1 MIPHDTL
8 AIGTPMTPHS
18 IKNKP
23 TDFTEFKCQAKK
35 ICIIRIIR
43 RKKFVS
49 LQQKMEIYRL
59 NN

>member
-1 MIPHDTL
+1 MPKDY
-8 AIGTPMTPHS
+8 
-18 IKNKP
+18 
-23 TDFTEFKCQAKK
+23 TDFTEFKCQSKK